1 MPDFFGA
8 FVQPDAAQK
17 ENVSLLISSVQ
28 TKPMATSTP
37 TAGATSCSK
46 TRSQIRCAFRK
57 SHPDILMVQPAKDRV
72 GDDGSDVLDS
82 PQKRRVLL

>member
-1 MPDFFGA
+1 LAVLSNGFARCPRRPFQNSVGA
-8 FVQPDAAQK
+8 SEHYGHPRSGPPGGLLAQIGWRM
-17 ENVSLLISSVQ
+17 LD
-28 TKPMATSTP
+28 P
-37 TAGATSCSK
+37 
-46 TRSQIRCAFRK
+46 CAFRK